1 MKKLLPLFVLFSN
14 LLFAQTPITLTS
26 ADMPTA
32 GWSQRRAMDTLPLP
46 SINYGNVGANQT
58 YDFSNLVV
66 FKYDTA
72 RYASSNFTGADMSV
86 TTNGTNILY
95 TKTTAGAYSV
105 VGLEG
110 DLAGAHETVNF
121 SPIDTIFKFTTQYGA
136 TYKSAWGFTKDIPG
150 SDLGLPVNDVL
161 VTFTATFTD
170 TVDGWGKTITPLGAY
185 KSLRTKRKEYSRT
198 LIQYRLLPFGGYT
211 TQSDTRDTTIRYSY
225 LAKET
230 KGALVTIEYDS
241 LDNIKDV
248 VYSMIPPTAPTV
260 SFTHVSNTG
269 GQVDFTSTV
278 TGYNDTY
285 SWNFGDG
292 SSTSSQQNPSHAYTA
307 NGAYYVCLTVTNG
320 TVNTTYC
327 DSVHVTGISQGSNNA
342 PIAINDDYNVTQA
355 QSSINHVATNDAD
368 PDNDNICVT
377 GVWGSP
383 YASEYIG
390 GSCDMVQ
397 YQPDSSFIGYDTAY
411 YSLCDNGAPVL
422 CDTAMIVF
430 YVAAD
435 PALYPNAANDTA
447 TALQP
452 DGTTVNVTAND
463 NAGSTGNGFCI
474 TTVYGSSAFAIAD
487 CNNVTYSPDSTFTGN
502 DTAYYIVCDNGLP
515 TLCDTAMLVV
525 TSNQNAILQPVPA
538 YTLQL
543 MNCDGGLF
551 VNTSQ
556 NDTAI
561 TWSFHI
567 TYWSS
572 SNIPEDTI
580 FYSDTLLYNYLAN
593 LSFHWEAQMCLTAYN
608 HYGSNTI
615 CDTVYFFCGAIN
627 EVSLSNIQL
636 YPNPANSY
644 ITIDM
649 HNNQDAITRNYQA
662 IEVYNVLGE
671 KVKSIAKQS
680 ADKVTFNINSL
691 PQGMYVATITGS
703 NGERRTLGRFTVE

>member
-26 ADMPTA
+26 ADMPVA

-46 SINYGNVGANQT
+46 SINYGNAGANQT

-95 TKTTAGAYSV
+95 TKTTSGAYTV

-121 SPIDTIFKFTTQYGA
+121 SPVDDVFHFTTQYGG
-136 TYKSAWGFTKDIPG
+136 TYSSNWGFTKDIPG
-150 SDLGLPVNDVL
+150 GDLGLPVNDVL

-170 TVDGWGKTITPLGAY
+170 TVDGWGKTVTPLGAY
-185 KSLRTKRKEYSRT
+185 QSLRTKRKEYSHT
-198 LIQYRLLPFGGYT
+198 LIQYRFVPFGGYQ

-260 SFTHVSNTG
+260 TFTHVSNTG

-278 TGYNDTY
+278 TGYNDSY

-292 SSTSSQQNPSHAYTA
+292 SATSSQQNPSHAYTA

-474 TTVYGSSAFAIAD
+474 TTVYGSSAFTATD
-487 CNNVTYSPDSTFTGN
+487 CNNITYSPDSTFTGN

-525 TSNQNAILQPVPA
+525 TSNQNLALTPVVSFNASLVVCQGIHA
-538 YTLQL
+538 Y
-543 MNCDGGLF
+543 
-551 VNTSQ
+551 NTST
-556 NDTAI
+556 NYTS
-561 TWSFHI
+561 TPEWNVHI
-567 TYWSS
+567 INAVVPDSVYTS
-572 SNIPEDTI
+572 DTI
-580 FYSDTLLYNYLAN
+580 HYYSNNPISGFYNAQICLTLSNQYGTTTFCDTMLLYC
-593 LSFHWEAQMCLTAYN
+593 E
-608 HYGSNTI
+608 G
-615 CDTVYFFCGAIN
+615 IN
-627 EVSLSNIQL
+627 EVGLSNIQL

-644 ITIDM
+644 VTIDM

-671 KVKSIAKQS
+671 KVKSIGKQS
-680 ADKVTFNINSL
+680 TDKVTVNVNGL
-691 PQGMYVATITGS
+691 PQGMYVATIVGS

>member
-14 LLFAQTPITLTS
+14 ILFAQTPITFTS

-46 SINYGNVGANQT
+46 TINYGNAGANQT

-86 TTNGTNILY
+86 TTNGTNFLY
-95 TKTTAGAYSV
+95 TKTTAGAYAV

-110 DLAGAHETVNF
+110 DLAGSHQTVNF
-121 SPIDTIFKFTTQYGA
+121 SPFDTVFKFTTQYGG
-136 TYKSAWGFTKDIPG
+136 TYSSNWGFTKDIPG

-161 VTFTATFTD
+161 VTFTATFND
-170 TVDGWGKTITPLGAY
+170 TVDGWGKTVTPLGAY
-185 KSLRTKRKEYSRT
+185 KSLRTKRKEYSHT
-198 LIQYRLLPFGGYT
+198 LIQYRLLPFGSYT

-225 LAKET
+225 LAKES

-260 SFTHVSNTG
+260 SFTDVSNAG

-278 TGYNDTY
+278 TGYNDSY

-292 SSTSSQQNPSHAYTA
+292 SSASSQQNPSHAYTA

-327 DSVHVTGISQGSNNA
+327 DSVHVTGINQGSNNA
-342 PIAINDDYNVTQA
+342 PIAINDDYTVTQA
-355 QSSINHVATNDAD
+355 QSTINRVATNDAD

-397 YQPDSSFIGYDTAY
+397 YQPDSSFTGYDTAY
-411 YSLCDNGAPVL
+411 YSLCDNGTPVL

-435 PALYPNAANDTA
+435 PALYPHAVNDVA

-463 NAGSTGNGFCI
+463 TQGSTGNGFCI

-525 TSNQNAILQPVPA
+525 TSNQNPA
-538 YTLQL
+538 L
-543 MNCDGGLF
+543 MPIVSFNASVIVCAGIYAY
-551 VNTSQ
+551 NTSA
-556 NDTAI
+556 NYTSAPV
-561 TWSFHI
+561 WNVHI
-567 TYWSS
+567 LNATVPDSTY
-572 SNIPEDTI
+572 NTDTI
-580 FYSDTLLYNYLAN
+580 QYYSNNPISGFYN
-593 LSFHWEAQMCLTAYN
+593 AQICLTLSN
-608 HYGSNTI
+608 QYGSTTF
-615 CDTVYFFCGAIN
+615 CDTIQLQCEGIN
-627 EVSLSNIQL
+627 EVSLTNIQL
-636 YPNPANSY
+636 YPNPTNSY

-671 KVKSIAKQS
+671 KVKSVGKQS
-680 ADKVTFNINSL
+680 TDKVTLNINGL